1 MNLDGASALVTGGA
15 SGLGRGTAERL
26 VADGAAV
33 VIADLPS
40 SDGAATAE
48 KLGAVFAPTDVTSSE
63 DVAAAVAAA
72 VELGPLR
79 AVVNCAGVPD
89 ATKVVGRDG
98 LAADL
103 AVFTRVVN
111 INLVGTYNVIRL
123 AAEKMI
129 TNEPVDGD
137 RGVFVCTSSVAA
149 FDGQIGQAAYTSSKA
164 GVAGMTLPLARE
176 FAKHAIRV
184 VSIAPGM
191 FGTPILDKLP
201 EAAIQR
207 LSASIPHPARP
218 GDPAEFADL
227 VSFIVRNPII
237 NGETIRLDG
246 AVRMEYR

>member
-1 MNLDGASALVTGGA
+1 MNVSGSSALVTGGA

-26 VADGAAV
+26 IADGASV
-33 VIADLPS
+33 VIADLPGS
-40 SDGAATAE
+40 KGEAVAGE
-48 KLGAVFAPTDVTSSE
+48 IGAVFAPTDVTSAD

-79 AVVNCAGVPD
+79 AVVNCAGVVD
-89 ATKVVGRDG
+89 ATKVIGRDG
-98 LAADL
+98 KAADL
-103 AVFTRVVN
+103 DRFARIVS
-111 INLVGTYNVIRL
+111 INLVGTFNVIRL
-123 AAEKMI
+123 AAESMV

-137 RGVFVCTSSVAA
+137 RGVVVCTSSVAA

-191 FGTPILDKLP
+191 FGTAMLGDLP
-201 EAAIQR
+201 EAAVQR

-218 GDPAEFADL
+218 GDPSEFADC
-227 VSFIVRNPII
+227 VAFIIRNPII

>member
-1 MNLDGASALVTGGA
+1 MNVSGSSALVTGGA

-26 VADGAAV
+26 IADGASV
-33 VIADLPS
+33 VIADLPGS
-40 SDGAATAE
+40 KGEAVAGE
-48 KLGAVFAPTDVTSSE
+48 IGAVFAPTDVTSTD
-63 DVAAAVAAA
+63 DVSAAVAAA

-79 AVVNCAGVPD
+79 AVVNCAGVVD
-89 ATKVVGRDG
+89 ATKVIGRDG
-98 LAADL
+98 KAADL
-103 AVFTRVVN
+103 DRFARIVS
-111 INLVGTYNVIRL
+111 INLVGTFNVIRL
-123 AAEKMI
+123 AAESMV

-137 RGVFVCTSSVAA
+137 RGVVVCTSSVAA

-191 FGTPILDKLP
+191 FGTAMIGELP

-207 LSASIPHPARP
+207 LAASIPHPARP
-218 GDPAEFADL
+218 GDPSEFADC
-227 VSFIVRNPII
+227 VAFIIRNPII